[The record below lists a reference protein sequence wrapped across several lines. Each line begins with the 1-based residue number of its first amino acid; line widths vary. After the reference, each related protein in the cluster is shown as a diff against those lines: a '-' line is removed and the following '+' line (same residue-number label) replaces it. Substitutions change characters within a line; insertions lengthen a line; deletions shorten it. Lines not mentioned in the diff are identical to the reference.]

1 VPDFDV
7 IVIGAGHA
15 GVEAAWAV
23 ARMGRSVAICTL
35 SEATVAHMPCNPA
48 VGGTAK
54 GHLVR
59 EIDALGGLM
68 GRAIDATGI
77 QFKLLNRSRGPAVW
91 SPRAQADKRRY
102 SEWVHG
108 ALREESNI
116 SWIVGRAGRILIDS
130 GGIAGLA
137 LESGG
142 EYRCRALVVTTGTF
156 LNGLV
161 HVGREQRPSGRA
173 GEPPSRDLAESIKA
187 IGFRWGRLKTG
198 TPPRLDRRSIDFSVF
213 KPERGD
219 DPPVPFS
226 FTTDR
231 IARAQI
237 DCHLLHTTGRVH
249 DLVRQHIGES
259 PLFNG
264 QISGIGP
271 RYCPSLEDKV
281 MRFAHR
287 ERHQLFLEPEGLD
300 VDEIYINGYSM
311 SLPAEV
317 QEELVH
323 ALPGLETA
331 VLMRPGYAVE
341 YDFVQPTEL
350 SASLEAKRLGGLFL
364 AGQINGTSGYEEA
377 GAQGLVAGINAAL
390 SARKQ
395 TPFVLGRDSSYIGT
409 MIDDLTT
416 KGCLEPYRMFTSR
429 AEHRLLL
436 RIDNADLR
444 LTPAGRAI
452 GLVDD
457 LRWERFSRRR
467 DRFERNRAT
476 IERSSVAIS
485 SGARLPAAR
494 ALKQPEVR
502 LEALVA
508 SGQLALDIDEA
519 SRDIDLASVETS
531 VKYEGYLKRQEQSV
545 ERQRRQEGRPIPGQF
560 AFDGIPGLS
569 REMVERLS
577 TVRPGTL
584 GQASRIPGV
593 TPAAVAVIGAYLDR
607 PRISASA
614 PAARAWRE
622 SPRESERGWAASAK
636 ATASCAEAP
645 RRRGPA
651 SREI

>member
-1 VPDFDV
+1 MTVPVPDFDV

-15 GVEAAWAV
+15 GVEAAWAA

-68 GRAIDATGI
+68 GQAIDSTGI

-108 ALREESNI
+108 ALRDEPGI
-116 SWIVGRAGRILIDS
+116 AWIIGRAGRIQIDS
-130 GGIAGLA
+130 SGVTGLA
-137 LESGG
+137 LESG
-142 EYRCRALVVTTGTF
+142 EMYRCRALVVTTGTF

-161 HVGREQRPSGRA
+161 HVGPEQRPSGRA
-173 GEPPSRDLAESIKA
+173 GEPPSRDLAESIKSM
-187 IGFRWGRLKTG
+187 GFTWGRLKTG
-198 TPPRLDRRSIDFSVF
+198 TPPRLDRRSIDFSAF
-213 KPERGD
+213 SAERGD

-231 IARAQI
+231 IVCDQI
-237 DCHLLHTTGRVH
+237 ECYLLHTTERVH

-287 ERHQLFLEPEGLD
+287 ERHQLFLEPEGRD

-311 SLPAEV
+311 SLPATV

-323 ALPGLETA
+323 ALPGLESA
-331 VLMRPGYAVE
+331 VVMRPGYAVE
-341 YDFVQPTEL
+341 YHFVQPTEL
-350 SASLEAKRLGGLFL
+350 KPNLEAKRLDRFFL

-377 GAQGLVAGINAAL
+377 AAQGLVAGVNAAL
-390 SARKQ
+390 AA
-395 TPFVLGRDSSYIGT
+395 TGAEPLLLGRESSYIGT

-444 LTPAGRAI
+444 LTPVGRTV

-457 LRWERFSRRR
+457 ERWDRFCRRR
-467 DRFERNRAT
+467 DRFERNRLVIQRSTVTVASG
-476 IERSSVAIS
+476 ERI
-485 SGARLPAAR
+485 PAAR

-502 LEALVA
+502 LEALVG
-508 SGQLALDIDEA
+508 SGQLRLDLNEA
-519 SRDIDLASVETS
+519 SRDVDLASVETAF
-531 VKYEGYLKRQEQSV
+531 KYEGYLKRQEQSV
-545 ERQRRQEGRPIPGQF
+545 ERQRRQETRQIPKEF
-560 AFDGIPGLS
+560 AFAGIPGLS
-569 REMVERLS
+569 REMIERLS
-577 TVRPGTL
+577 SVRPVTL

-593 TPAAVAVIGAYLDR
+593 TPAAVAVISAYLDR
-607 PRISASA
+607 PRARSHASA
-614 PAARAWRE
+614 DPTARRPTSIE
-622 SPRESERGWAASAK
+622 SACGPSEARPS
-636 ATASCAEAP
+636 TELRS
-645 RRRGPA
+645 
-651 SREI
+651 S